1 MSFHCERRLPIAF
14 PTKIPVFQAQCRLY
28 PPHSPTTSSI
38 SPAKYRLGQISDSHV
53 SGLISVSGMPPFVA
67 CALFHAR
74 CLEGEIGN
82 RFNPFVMNR
91 MSDSDKSEILAYRW
105 DKEHKCFNKKSA
117 SRLFNM
123 PTRKLISSLS

>member
-1 MSFHCERRLPIAF
+1 MAL

-53 SGLISVSGMPPFVA
+53 SGLISVRGMPPFVA

-82 RFNPFVMNR
+82 RFNPFVIIVYPIQINLIFLH
-91 MSDSDKSEILAYRW
+91 SVGTKNISVLT
-105 DKEHKCFNKKSA
+105 KKVQADYSTC
-117 SRLFNM
+117 LLEN
-123 PTRKLISSLS
+123 